1 MTIYGASGTEFD
13 VNSTYSRTQAQSDA
27 ASLAGGGAILVWV
40 DADFNTTAG
49 RFLKAQIYGADGARL
64 GTEMTLVA
72 GSSFINPAVTGLEDG
87 RFVLTWE
94 GLTSVQAQVFDATG
108 APVAPAFTVSPAGI
122 SADRPDV
129 TALDGGGFAISWHDT
144 RTSGGDIS
152 GFSVH
157 VRSYDANGA
166 AIAPESLVNV
176 VSNGNQAD
184 SAITALSGG
193 GYVVTFTDRGAG
205 WLIKGRIYDA
215 SGAAVGSEFIVSTA
229 TSGVSSV
236 ESSVTTLANGGFA
249 VAWYESDAVLGSGHR
264 IQLFSASG
272 DRIGSQITVPS
283 GFSGTQVG
291 PKVASLA
298 DGGFAIAWTANS
310 TPLSDGSGRAVFVQ
324 VFDAGGQAAGDARLV
339 NNQASG
345 DQFDPSITALGSGG
359 FIVSWTDLG
368 GAGADDDQVKARVFT
383 PQYPVTIT
391 SDGGGDVASVMAA
404 ENQSIVT
411 QVVATTDGSPADIRY
426 SIDGGDDA
434 ALFTID
440 PLSGILSFANAPDHE
455 YPGGDG
461 DNLYSVRVR
470 AGNAVYGDVQT
481 LSVSVTNVNEA
492 PVISSHGGSTSVALS
507 RPENALAVTT
517 ITATDV
523 DGDAVHFA
531 ITGGPDAAL
540 FAIDAQSGVLSFV
553 NAPDFEAPVDFAEDN
568 FYTVIVSASDG
579 TLSAMQRVEI
589 VVEDVNE
596 AVRITSYGGTET
608 VSLAIQEN
616 GQAAADVRANDPDGD
631 AISYTVTGGADAA
644 LFAIDAAT
652 GALRFKSAPDFE
664 APSDVDRN
672 NSYDVIVSA
681 SDGSLSATQRFAI
694 AVQNDNEVARI
705 TSFGGTDAVSL
716 IVNENQ
722 QAAAL
727 IAAADPDG
735 DAISYAVT
743 GGADAALF
751 SIDPATGALR
761 FNSAPD
767 FEAPADAGLNNVYDV
782 VISASDGHLSD
793 SQTLAVTVSD
803 VPEAA
808 TIIGT
813 AGNDIISTSRT
824 VAGQSFATIYNDR
837 IEGRGGADT
846 ISGGAGN
853 DSLDGGAG
861 NDRLAGEAGADI
873 LTGGLGT
880 DIFEF
885 GAAGDSRA
893 GTSDRIT
900 DFSRQQGDIISLASI
915 DAKVA
920 TSANEAFKFIGTK
933 TFSREAGQLRYDQ
946 AGGSTS
952 VYGDVNGDGI
962 ADFQIEILGSV
973 KFAAADF
980 IL

>member
-1 MTIYGASGTEFD
+1 MTIYVASGTEFD

-49 RFLKAQIYGADGARL
+49 RFLKAQIYGADGAPL
-64 GTEMTLVA
+64 GTELTLVV

-94 GLTSVQAQVFDATG
+94 GLTSVQAQVFDASG
-108 APVAPAFTVSPAGI
+108 APIAPAFTVSPAGI
-122 SADRPDV
+122 SADQPDV
-129 TALDGGGFAISWHDT
+129 TALDGGGFAISWHDS

-152 GFSVH
+152 GTSVH
-157 VRSYDANGA
+157 ARSYDANGV
-166 AIAPESLVNV
+166 AIAPESLVNM
-176 VSNGNQAD
+176 VSSGNQAD
-184 SAITALSGG
+184 SSITALSGG

-205 WLIKGRIYDA
+205 WLVKGRIYDA
-215 SGAAVGSEFIVSTA
+215 SGAAVGSEFIVNAA

-249 VAWYESDAVLGSGHR
+249 VAWYESDSVLGSGHR

-283 GFSGTQVG
+283 GLSGTQVG
-291 PKVASLA
+291 PKVASLD

-310 TPLSDGSGRAVFVQ
+310 APLSDGSGRAVFVQ
-324 VFDAGGQAAGDARLV
+324 VFDASGQAAGDAMPV
-339 NNQASG
+339 NNQAFG
-345 DQFDPSITALGSGG
+345 DQLDPSITTLGSGG

-383 PQYPVTIT
+383 PQYPVTII
-391 SDGGGDVASVMAA
+391 SDGGGDNASVMAA

-411 QVVATTDGSPADIRY
+411 QIIATTDGSLADIRY
-426 SIDGGDDA
+426 AIDGGADA
-434 ALFTID
+434 ALFAID
-440 PLSGILSFANAPDHE
+440 PISGVLSFANAPDYE

-470 AGNAVYGDVQT
+470 AGNASYGDVQT
-481 LSVSVTNVNEA
+481 LSVSVANVNEA
-492 PVISSHGGSTSVALS
+492 PVITSHGGSTSVALT

-523 DGDAVHFA
+523 DGDAVHYA

-540 FAIDAQSGVLSFV
+540 FAIDAQSGALSFV

-579 TLSAMQRVEI
+579 TLSTMQRVEI
-589 VVEDVNE
+589 VIEDVNE
-596 AVRITSYGGTET
+596 PVRVTSYGGAET
-608 VSLAIQEN
+608 VSLAIKEN
-616 GQAAADVRANDPDGD
+616 GQAAAFISANDPDGD
-631 AISYTVTGGADAA
+631 AIT
-644 LFAIDAAT
+644 
-652 GALRFKSAPDFE
+652 
-664 APSDVDRN
+664 
-672 NSYDVIVSA
+672 
-681 SDGSLSATQRFAI
+681 
-694 AVQNDNEVARI
+694 
-705 TSFGGTDAVSL
+705 
-716 IVNENQ
+716 
-722 QAAAL
+722 
-727 IAAADPDG
+727 
-735 DAISYAVT
+735 YAVT

-767 FEAPADAGLNNVYDV
+767 FEAPADAGRNNIYDV
-782 VISASDGHLSD
+782 VISASDGHLGD
-793 SQTLAVTVSD
+793 SQTLAITVSD
-803 VPEAA
+803 VAEAA
-808 TIIGT
+808 IIIGT
-813 AGNDIISTSRT
+813 AGNDIISTSST

-873 LTGGLGT
+873 LTGGLGA

-885 GAAGDSRA
+885 SAAGDSRPGSA
-893 GTSDRIT
+893 DRIT

-920 TSANEAFKFIGTK
+920 TSANDAFKFIGTK
-933 TFSREAGQLRYDQ
+933 AFSREAGQLRYDQ
-946 AGGSTS
+946 AGGSTF

-973 KFAAADF
+973 KFAATDF